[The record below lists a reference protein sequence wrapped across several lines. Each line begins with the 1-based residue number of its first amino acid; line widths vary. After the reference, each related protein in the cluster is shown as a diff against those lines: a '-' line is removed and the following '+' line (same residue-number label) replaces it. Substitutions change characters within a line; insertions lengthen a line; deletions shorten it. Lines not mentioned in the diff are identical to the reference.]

1 MLSAYLLIG
10 QVLRPQ
16 GVRGQVRVR
25 PDTDDPGRFDE
36 LEYVYIQEKNGAY
49 ERISVDEVSVREDAV
64 YLRLNGATTREEAE
78 AQRNWMLYV
87 DRAHA
92 RELAENE
99 TFICDLIGC
108 KAVDT
113 QGNELGTV
121 TDVLQPGGNDVYVI
135 KTPRGEMLLPAL
147 MHVVPQVDTENG
159 KIVINE
165 QRLSEVA
172 VCSWEP

>member
-36 LEYVYIQEKNGAY
+36 LEYVYIQEKNGVYAQ
-49 ERISVDEVSVREDAV
+49 ISVDEVSVREDAV

-113 QGNELGTV
+113 QGNELGMV
-121 TDVLQPGGNDVYVI
+121 MDVLQPGGNDVYVI

-159 KIVINE
+159 IIVINE

>member
-16 GVRGQVRVR
+16 GIRGQVRVR

-36 LEYVYIQEKNGAY
+36 LEYVYIQEKNGTYAQ
-49 ERISVDEVSVREDAV
+49 ISVDEVSVREDAV